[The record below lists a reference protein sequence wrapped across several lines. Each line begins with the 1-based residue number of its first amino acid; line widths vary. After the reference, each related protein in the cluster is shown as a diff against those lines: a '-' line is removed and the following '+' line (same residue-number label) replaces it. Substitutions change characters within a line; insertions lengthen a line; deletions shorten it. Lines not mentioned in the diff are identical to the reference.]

1 MGVGYDGRKTKNST
15 QGNHMGLNIKN
26 DETHRLAAQLAAL
39 TGETMTKAVTVA
51 ILERIERLQRQ
62 RHVPEV
68 LARVQEIVRKSGG
81 AQPYTDHA
89 ELLYNEHGLPK

>member
-1 MGVGYDGRKTKNST
+1 
-15 QGNHMGLNIKN
+15 MGLNIKN
-26 DETHRLAAQLAAL
+26 EETHRLAAQLAAL

-62 RHVPEV
+62 RNVPEI
-68 LARVQEIVRKSGG
+68 LARARDIIQKSGG

-89 ELLYNEHGLPK
+89 ELLYDEHGLPK